1 MTTYNKDQEYTL
13 KVVNTDNEVK
23 EIKYTPDKD
32 MSKPEMIMALK
43 AKYKNFFKL
52 LENKN
57 VKTEKLKVAWFEH
70 RDYNDFRSD
79 IIQGKLKDGR
89 QFLSG
94 DFGDV
99 QVYKLGYNAIQKL
112 NDKLKTDNENILE
125 QIDIDMANNEEN
137 ITMEDV
143 DNINNQIYSKKDIK
157 NEEYFICS
165 RCLKGVDLDCN
176 VEDYVIDPKTGEE
189 MCRDCAIEAG
199 ISVDDL
205 DESIEIENHRQKK
218 LDELH
223 SDIRYDFEEAYKDWG
238 NEVSKTKAGFVNE
251 YMSEFCNDFD
261 EVNWR
266 KYITA
271 IPEVDKIYAQ
281 YKDIEDWELPEDVKT
296 RLYELI
302 TDYVQDYLTSVYSK
316 KTDSVVRYVIHK
328 DGDVVDGFGGNTY
341 FNDYNQALDT
351 AEELKADDVEM
362 YVYNNEK
369 EADKRE
375 LPNNTKCIWKNGKKI
390 TEDKKSEPVIVISYG
405 RGTRFPDRQTA
416 IDYYKECVAGTDPNG
431 SENYSCQNILYEL
444 MYTDKDVVYDTDDE
458 TEYNWW
464 VQKGKPTEDISDE
477 LLNIINGGK

>member
-1 MTTYNKDQEYTL
+1 MLIKEVDELTPVEMPRLARQYNADSRIISTSGIHKILLKEEVYMTTYNKDQEYTL

-57 VKTEKLKVAWFEH
+57 VKTEKLKVDWFEH

-94 DFGDV
+94 DYDDV

-125 QIDIDMANNEEN
+125 QIDIDMANNEED

-165 RCLKGVDLDCN
+165 RCLKGVDLDYN

-189 MCRDCAIEAG
+189 MCRDCAIKAG
-199 ISVDDL
+199 IPITESKSLDKEKLKKAMSVLGYEYDDIDSYDGYIKFQQTGVNLEAFNSWEDVADYLNYLVVDD
-205 DESIEIENHRQKK
+205 EEQQREIDNILQE
-218 LDELH
+218 
-223 SDIRYDFEEAYKDWG
+223 
-238 NEVSKTKAGFVNE
+238 T
-251 YMSEFCNDFD
+251 
-261 EVNWR
+261 
-266 KYITA
+266 
-271 IPEVDKIYAQ
+271 
-281 YKDIEDWELPEDVKT
+281 
-296 RLYELI
+296 
-302 TDYVQDYLTSVYSK
+302 
-316 KTDSVVRYVIHK
+316 
-328 DGDVVDGFGGNTY
+328 
-341 FNDYNQALDT
+341 
-351 AEELKADDVEM
+351 
-362 YVYNNEK
+362 
-369 EADKRE
+369 
-375 LPNNTKCIWKNGKKI
+375 
-390 TEDKKSEPVIVISYG
+390 KSEKNKPVIVISYG
-405 RGTRFPDRQTA
+405 RGMRFPDRETA
-416 IDYYKECVAGTDPNG
+416 IDYYKKCVADTDPNG
-431 SENYSCQNILYEL
+431 AENYSYQNILYGL
-444 MYTDKDVVYDTDDE
+444 MHTNKDIVYDIDDE

-464 VQKGKPTEDISDE
+464 VQNGKPTEDISDE